1 MKKDQNK
8 QETKGKSLII
18 GKKLLKLPAKSITN
32 TVFTKKGAQV
42 NRAIPH
48 PVTSGHPKAP

>member
-32 TVFTKKGAQV
+32 TVFTKKAAQV
-42 NRAIPH
+42 NRTIPH
-48 PVTSGHPKAP
+48 PVTSGNPKAP